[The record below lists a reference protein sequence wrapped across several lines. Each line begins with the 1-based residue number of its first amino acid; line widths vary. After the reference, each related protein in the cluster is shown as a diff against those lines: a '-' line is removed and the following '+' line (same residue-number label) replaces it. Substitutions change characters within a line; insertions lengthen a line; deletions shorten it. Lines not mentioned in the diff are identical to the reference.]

1 MKRAWS
7 RITSLS
13 LLVSLA
19 LTQTAYAEGR
29 KILVLQS
36 EGRVDA
42 KTRARIDVA
51 VVNLAKSGTDQVTPG
66 EITYS
71 DAAALVGCKPEE
83 ASCKDEVIQTL
94 AVDEIVIVVVTPKPG
109 GLEVSVRRVAK
120 GAASREAVTIV
131 STDKPDK
138 LDAVGTL
145 FGRPGTAPT
154 TTEPVTTPP
163 TVGPEPTTEPTTKPV
178 VTEPAPTVGSAEL
191 RDDRARKRRR
201 LHLAG
206 MGGGG
211 GMFLIGILLWSKANG
226 LQSEIDSAMPR
237 NERELDQLRDLESR
251 GASYAGWGNFFVL
264 GGLALG
270 GVSTYFFLKAR
281 RANKRAASTAWLG
294 PALFDRGAGVML
306 TIGPSR

>member
-1 MKRAWS
+1 M
-7 RITSLS
+7 L
-13 LLVSLA
+13 SLA
-19 LTQTAYAEGR
+19 LSQSAFAEPR

-42 KTRARIDVA
+42 KTRARIDAA

-71 DAAALVGCKPEE
+71 DAAALVGCKPED

-94 AVDEIVIVVVTPKPG
+94 AVDEIVIVVVSPKPG
-109 GLEVSVRRVAK
+109 GFEVSVRRVAK

-131 STDKPDK
+131 PTDKPDK
-138 LDAVGTL
+138 LDAVGSL
-145 FGRPGTAPT
+145 FGKPGTASST
-154 TTEPVTTPP
+154 TTEPVTTP
-163 TVGPEPTTEPTTKPV
+163 TIGPEPTTKPTTKPAV
-178 VTEPAPTVGSAEL
+178 SEPAATVGSAEL

-211 GMFLIGILLWSKANG
+211 GMFLIGIVLWSKANG

-281 RANKRAASTAWLG
+281 RANKRATTSTAWLG